1 MSNVFVFGATG
12 LLGSAVARANPGCT
26 EVSTRD
32 FDARDPIDTKN
43 WFRTHASELQDSVIH
58 ICCGR
63 VAGIGGQVDYLM
75 FLENMQMAMNLLQC
89 ASEFQ
94 FTGKTIYYS
103 SSCVY
108 PAHLDVF
115 VESDMLTGAFEIS
128 NEGYALAKAAGQRMC
143 EYLNAHRN
151 NTQFVTVV
159 PPNLYGDNDNWNI
172 ETCHVLPALAQ
183 RIVKAMQNGDTVLEV
198 WGNPNTRREFLRS
211 DDVASAALTVLKHL
225 PDCGVVNAGASTDIS
240 IGEVVQGLCDRL
252 GYTGEVVYTQDRVGK
267 ARKLLNSELLYST
280 DWKPS
285 YSYDDMLDYM
295 AHTAQVKYS

>member
-12 LLGSAVARANPGCT
+12 LLGSAVARANPGCI
-26 EVSTRD
+26 EVSSKQ

-43 WFRTHASELQDSVIH
+43 WFRMHASDLQDSVIH

-75 FLENMQMAMNLLQC
+75 FLENMQMAINLLQC

-94 FTGKTIYYS
+94 FTGKTVYYS

-115 VESDMLTGAFEIS
+115 LESDMLTGAFEVS

-143 EYLNAHRN
+143 NYLNAYK
-151 NTQFVTVV
+151 NTRQFITVI
-159 PPNLYGDNDNWNI
+159 PPNLYGDNDNWDLS
-172 ETCHVLPALAQ
+172 TCHVLPALAQ
-183 RIVKAMQNGDTVLEV
+183 RILSARNSNSSSLEV
-198 WGNPNTRREFLRS
+198 WGSPNTRREFLRS
-211 DDVASAALTVLKHL
+211 DDVASGAGYILDHMPHAEQ
-225 PDCGVVNAGASTDIS
+225 VNVGAGADIS

-252 GYTGEVVYTQDRVGK
+252 DYTGEIVYTQDRVGK
-267 ARKLLNSELLYST
+267 ARKLLDSGHIYSAGWQPT
-280 DWKPS
+280 
-285 YSYDDMLDYM
+285 YTYNNMLDYI
-295 AHTAQVKYS
+295 AQEVQNK